1 MSDVIRSQRG
11 VYYDLTQSPYEYRT
25 SYGDTLK
32 FRSAKK
38 LEIFERELPRELSRL
53 QNLIDR
59 NDLRDFLPVEVVQ
72 LLRRKITGALYRRIE
87 G

>member
-11 VYYDLTQSPYEYRT
+11 VYYDLSKSPYEYRT

-32 FRSAKK
+32 FRSPKK
-38 LEIFERELPRELSRL
+38 LEIFERELPKELDRL
-53 QNLIDR
+53 ESLIDR

-72 LLRRKITGALYRRIE
+72 LIRRKITGALYRRIE